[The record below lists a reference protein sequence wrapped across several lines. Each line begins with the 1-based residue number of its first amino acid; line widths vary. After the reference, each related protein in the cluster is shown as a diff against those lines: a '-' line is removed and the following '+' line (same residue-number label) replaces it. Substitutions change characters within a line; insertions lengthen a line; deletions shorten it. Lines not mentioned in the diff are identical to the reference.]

1 MGLDSK
7 SRASRRVSP
16 SFCLMGPCL
25 GGRKDE
31 KGRGCRCA
39 RYGVGLDGDGC
50 SSQGTV
56 SQRIIGIVASV
67 DMYAEYPL
75 SGQDWIL
82 VYTSPPLSCSG
93 INTLLQMFF
102 VSRLLVVMGGSYSFA
117 MPTIST
123 RTWQVVVLLDERDS
137 HEARSSKVSFSS
149 PVFTPRFMVFLN
161 TCVQV

>member
-123 RTWQVVVLLDERDS
+123 RLLCFWMRGIAMRQGA
-137 HEARSSKVSFSS
+137 ARSERKGEGDES
-149 PVFTPRFMVFLN
+149 
-161 TCVQV
+161 